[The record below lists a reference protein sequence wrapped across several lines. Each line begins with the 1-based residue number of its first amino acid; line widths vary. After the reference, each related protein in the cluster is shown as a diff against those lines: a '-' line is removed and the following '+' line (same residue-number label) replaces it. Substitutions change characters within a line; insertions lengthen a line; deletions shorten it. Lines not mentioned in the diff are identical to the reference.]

1 MDDKKKEER
10 KKRKEESE
18 MRKAEKPVTVHIT
31 NHNTFQKGVG
41 AFVTNLNHLTI
52 VMDSEGNMKM
62 DASQVP
68 TMPHTQVD
76 TEEDPAQDDGA
87 GDSSAYVAKCFKFA
101 NDYVKQKLKTIVSNH
116 YQGIAANLALIE
128 VTLFDH
134 NLLNKRNAHTA
145 LLKALMAW
153 DVIGQ
158 LSDEE
163 LKKTTNGMA
172 NKLGFLPSVGY
183 MEWNDKSYVNDK
195 KTCMDIGKDLGA
207 TMPYSR
213 KKEE

>member
-1 MDDKKKEER
+1 MDDKKIEEYEELLKNRHVERNYNFFKPVGQFIEHVDTINFSMDKDGTFHFENIGQVNAPESQNLTKRTVPILKEE
-10 KKRKEESE
+10 E
-18 MRKAEKPVTVHIT
+18 
-31 NHNTFQKGVG
+31 
-41 AFVTNLNHLTI
+41 
-52 VMDSEGNMKM
+52 
-62 DASQVP
+62 
-68 TMPHTQVD
+68 
-76 TEEDPAQDDGA
+76 PAQDEGA
-87 GDSSAYVAKCFKFA
+87 EDNSAYVAKCFKFA
-101 NDYVKQKLKTIVSNH
+101 NDYVKQKLKIIVSNY

-128 VTLFDH
+128 VALFDH

-153 DVIGQ
+153 DMIDQ

-172 NKLGFLPSVGY
+172 NKLGFLPSAGY

-195 KTCMDIGKDLGA
+195 KTCMDIGKDLGS

>member
-1 MDDKKKEER
+1 MKKEAMSEGQSLGLEEQLRSLSPIISAAMENKAVINLTIYAGNIGQKIDHATHVFMEADEEFKNIFRRGTEKDQKKTTDDKRE
-10 KKRKEESE
+10 
-18 MRKAEKPVTVHIT
+18 P
-31 NHNTFQKGVG
+31 
-41 AFVTNLNHLTI
+41 
-52 VMDSEGNMKM
+52 MD
-62 DASQVP
+62 P
-68 TMPHTQVD
+68 
-76 TEEDPAQDDGA
+76 
-87 GDSSAYVAKCFKFA
+87 VAKCFKFP
-101 NDYVKQKLKTIVSNH
+101 NDFVKQKVKAVVNDYH
-116 YQGIAANLALIE
+116 QGIAANLALIE

-153 DVIGQ
+153 DMIDQ

-172 NKLGFLPSVGY
+172 NKLGFLPSAGY

-195 KTCMDIGKDLGA
+195 KTCMDIGKDLGS

>member
-1 MDDKKKEER
+1 MDDKKIEEYEELLKNRHVERNYNFFKPVGQFIEHVDTINFSMDKDGTFHFENIGQVNAPESQNLTKRTVPILKEE
-10 KKRKEESE
+10 E
-18 MRKAEKPVTVHIT
+18 
-31 NHNTFQKGVG
+31 
-41 AFVTNLNHLTI
+41 
-52 VMDSEGNMKM
+52 
-62 DASQVP
+62 
-68 TMPHTQVD
+68 
-76 TEEDPAQDDGA
+76 PAQDEGA
-87 GDSSAYVAKCFKFA
+87 EDNSAYVAKCFKFA
-101 NDYVKQKLKTIVSNH
+101 NDYVKQKLKIIVSNY

-128 VTLFDH
+128 VALFDH

-153 DVIGQ
+153 DMIDQ

-172 NKLGFLPSVGY
+172 NKLGFLPSAGY
-183 MEWNDKSYVNDK
+183 MEWNDKNYVNDK
-195 KTCMDIGKDLGA
+195 KTCMDIGKDLGS

>member
-1 MDDKKKEER
+1 MDDKKIEEYEELLKNRHVERNYNFFKPVGQFIEHVDTINFSMDKDGTFHFENIGQVNAPESQNLTKRTVPILKEE
-10 KKRKEESE
+10 E
-18 MRKAEKPVTVHIT
+18 
-31 NHNTFQKGVG
+31 
-41 AFVTNLNHLTI
+41 
-52 VMDSEGNMKM
+52 
-62 DASQVP
+62 
-68 TMPHTQVD
+68 
-76 TEEDPAQDDGA
+76 PAQDEGA
-87 GDSSAYVAKCFKFA
+87 DDHSAYVAKCFKFA
-101 NDYVKQKLKTIVSNH
+101 NDYVKQKLKIIVSNY

-128 VTLFDH
+128 VALFDH

-153 DVIGQ
+153 DMIDQ

-172 NKLGFLPSVGY
+172 NKLGFLPSAGY
-183 MEWNDKSYVNDK
+183 MEWNDKNYVNDK
-195 KTCMDIGKDLGA
+195 KTCMDIGKDLGS

>member
-1 MDDKKKEER
+1 MSEGQSLGLEEQLRSLSPIISAAMENKAVINLTIYAGNIGQKIDHATHVFMEADEEFKKIFRRGTEKDQKKTTDDKRE
-10 KKRKEESE
+10 
-18 MRKAEKPVTVHIT
+18 P
-31 NHNTFQKGVG
+31 
-41 AFVTNLNHLTI
+41 
-52 VMDSEGNMKM
+52 MD
-62 DASQVP
+62 P
-68 TMPHTQVD
+68 
-76 TEEDPAQDDGA
+76 
-87 GDSSAYVAKCFKFA
+87 VAKCFKFP
-101 NDYVKQKLKTIVSNH
+101 NDYVKQK
-116 YQGIAANLALIE
+116 
-128 VTLFDH
+128 LFDH

-153 DVIGQ
+153 DMIDQ

-172 NKLGFLPSVGY
+172 NKLGFLPSAGY

-195 KTCMDIGKDLGA
+195 KTCMDIGKDLGS